1 MATFMGN
8 APGLNAV
15 IIRVTCKA
23 STSCLSSPS
32 RGRRSSQQQRVCVCV
47 FWVSKCGERTGCGC
61 VREEGRQ
68 GWGTQH
74 TYMTRVQLP
83 LLHNNNNRRR
93 DVFCGEE
100 EARDGR
106 LKRKE
111 DGKNQ
116 NGRRK

>member
-1 MATFMGN
+1 MGHATHIHDLGPV
-8 APGLNAV
+8 A
-15 IIRVTCKA
+15 
-23 STSCLSSPS
+23 
-32 RGRRSSQQQRVCVCV
+32 
-47 FWVSKCGERTGCGC
+47 
-61 VREEGRQ
+61 
-68 GWGTQH
+68 
-74 TYMTRVQLP
+74 

-111 DGKNQ
+111 DGKNL